1 MSSILVSLYMAL
13 FYLSLKKYLE
23 LSLAVVFF
31 LSVDIT
37 VSNSNFPKKRKK
49 SLTHYKLLILQCVF
63 LDICWLKKKNW
74 LWVRGLELKMSS
86 PGVI

>member
-37 VSNSNFPKKRKK
+37 VSNSNFPKKEEEELNTLQTLN
-49 SLTHYKLLILQCVF
+49 LTMFVPRYTLAQ
-63 LDICWLKKKNW
+63 KKK
-74 LWVRGLELKMSS
+74 
-86 PGVI
+86 